1 MQQRTLDK
9 LFPNDELTAIL
20 WKFARQ
26 IIGPGG
32 IPVISREDLVQEGHI
47 RILQVYK
54 RCRREPTQL
63 GRNRARHFLLK
74 SAKGAMI
81 DSIRRIT
88 RSRIL
93 KELGPK
99 GPKFESLDAYSELDK
114 LPTTGSNLVVRDDI
128 LSQIQ
133 TKDILNQLNQ
143 KDRQVIIERFIEKR
157 KIKEISA
164 RHGMTIQAIRTRMK
178 LARPALRSVLINNY
192 T

>member
-32 IPVISREDLVQEGHI
+32 ITVISREDLVQEGHT
-47 RILQVYK
+47 RILQVCK
-54 RCRREPTQL
+54 RCRQEPTKL
-63 GRNRARHFLLK
+63 GRNKARHFLLK
-74 SAKGAMI
+74 AAKGAMI

-88 RSRIL
+88 RCRIL
-93 KELGPK
+93 KQLGSK
-99 GPKFESLDAYSELDK
+99 GPKFESLDAYGKLDEL
-114 LPTTGSNLVVRDDI
+114 PATGPNLVVRDDI
-128 LSQIQ
+128 ISQIQ

-143 KDRQVIIERFIEKR
+143 KDRQVIIEHLIEKR

-164 RHGMTIQAIRTRMK
+164 RHGMTVNAIRARMR
-178 LARPALRSVLINNY
+178 LARPALRSVLLNNY